1 MMKSLRCGFMA
12 LALFG
17 GLGGASPRA
26 ESGES
31 AGAAESPTF
40 GEHIA
45 PILFANCVSCH
56 RPGEI
61 APMSFTSY
69 EETRPWVKSIRKAVA
84 DRTMPP
90 WKAVPG
96 VGGPWANDPSLSQ
109 TEIDTIVRWAEQ
121 GAPAGDLAKVPPLP
135 LSQDPNSWKYGE
147 PDVVAV
153 FEEISVPAESDGYW
167 GPTVPVTIPEGA
179 WLRGIEI
186 IPSNPAVA
194 HHIVIYAGDYE
205 TMGTTARRDAEGK
218 SYRDGVLKPKGEGHA
233 AAPDQGIAGNAML
246 GARGAG
252 GSNASMAKEGFGRP
266 LPKNVNKLTGEF
278 HFYNASDKEAKCRVK
293 VGLHFGEGELQK
305 VVHLHAPANF
315 NIYIEPGKEGVES
328 WGYHVFD
335 QDVYLTS
342 MTPHFHI
349 LGRDMTYFA
358 VYPDGRRETLLE
370 TRDLDFNWQTAYT
383 LAEPKLL
390 PKGTRVEFLGHWRD
404 PGTSPDH
411 PVKKPVI
418 YGPAAFDEMAFVII
432 NYYPAEGKE
441 EKPPQWTRRVKEYL
455 EWFPSPDHHE
465 GTAKNGMLGVPAIMT
480 VKEGGAPTLRV
491 AMPALL
497 GHGLLEIK
505 FTEAKWNGRNFTAT
519 TPPGGFFG
527 GTVTMEGVMADTGPE
542 ATAIAFTDLA
552 ADMGGITA
560 NPWTFK
566 TKAAQQAER
575 RAGSSGE

>member
-1 MMKSLRCGFMA
+1 MMSVVAIAAKFAGALGLFTVA
-12 LALFG
+12 LA
-17 GLGGASPRA
+17 RA
-26 ESGES
+26 GDVQEPTY
-31 AGAAESPTF
+31 AE
-40 GEHIA
+40 HVA
-45 PILFANCVSCH
+45 PIIFNNCVSCH

-69 EETRPWVKSIRKAVA
+69 DESRPWAKSIRKTVSE
-84 DRTMPP
+84 RSMPP
-90 WKAVPG
+90 WKAKSG
-96 VGGPWANDPSLSQ
+96 VGGPWANDPTLSQ
-109 TEIDTIVRWAEQ
+109 AEIDTIVKWVEQ
-121 GAPAGDLAKVPPLP
+121 GAPAGDLAKTPALP
-135 LSQDPNSWKYGE
+135 DFPDPNGWKYGE

-153 FEEISVPAESDGYW
+153 FEEIVVPAESDGYF
-167 GPTVPVTIPEGA
+167 GPTVPVTIPTGA

-205 TMGTTARRDAEGK
+205 TMGTTSRRDAEGK
-218 SYRDGVLKPKGEGHA
+218 SYRDVKPGESKPAGEAHA

-252 GSNASMAKEGFGRP
+252 GSNASMAKDGFGRP
-266 LPKNVNKLTGEF
+266 LPPKVDKLTGEF
-278 HFYNASDKEAKCRVK
+278 HFYNSTDKDAKCQVK

-328 WGYHVFD
+328 SGYHVFD
-335 QDVYLTS
+335 QDVYLVS

-349 LGRDMTYFA
+349 LGRDMTYSA
-358 VYPDGRRETLLE
+358 VYPDGKRETLLE
-370 TRDLDFNWQTAYT
+370 TADLDFNWQTAYT
-383 LAEPKLL
+383 LKDPKLL

-404 PGTSPDH
+404 PATSPDH

-418 YGPAAFDEMAFVII
+418 YGAAAFDEMAFGII

-441 EKPPQWTRRVKEYL
+441 EKPAQWTKRVKEYL
-455 EWFPSPDHHE
+455 EWFPSPDNHE
-465 GTAKNGMLGVPAIMT
+465 GTAKSGMLGVPAVMT
-480 VKEGGAPTLRV
+480 MKEGGAPTLRV

-497 GHGLLEIK
+497 GHGLLEIR
-505 FTEAKWNGRNFTAT
+505 FTDAKWDGKNFTAT

-527 GTVTMEGVMADTGPE
+527 GTVTMQGVMAMTGPE
-542 ATAIAFTDLA
+542 ATAIRFSDLA
-552 ADMGGITA
+552 MDLGGLTA
-560 NPWTFK
+560 TPWTFK

-575 RAGSSGE
+575 NGATAGAGE